1 MDERKARMPAATVQ
15 LVQNEVMTEDR
26 IRSDIRTQLGRL
38 FGGRAG
44 ALLVEEMEVCAGKAR
59 IDMAI
64 VCDRLIGIEIK
75 GPKDDLCR
83 LPGQVNHYSKCFD
96 IVVLVVH
103 EELAADALKLIPSW
117 WGVVTGSELS
127 GSYTYTLV
135 RRPTRNK
142 HAELDALLA
151 LLWKD
156 EIGCLWTTLLDCVP
170 PSRAS
175 KGELRSQ
182 LLSRAAARR
191 LKTAGIDLLRSRR
204 NWRSSPIC

>member
-1 MDERKARMPAATVQ
+1 MHKPCMTISAAY
-15 LVQNEVMTEDR
+15 NR
-26 IRSDIRTQLGRL
+26 ATQLARL
-38 FGGRAG
+38 FGSRAG
-44 ALLVEEMEVCAGKAR
+44 TLLVEEMEICAGKAR

-75 GPKDDLCR
+75 GPKDDLYR
-83 LPGQVNHYSKCFD
+83 LPGQVDQYSKCFD

-103 EELAADALKLIPSW
+103 EKLAADALDLIPSW

-127 GSYTYTLV
+127 GSYTYTLK

-156 EIGCLWTTLLDCVP
+156 EIGCLWTTLLDGVP
-170 PSRAS
+170 PPRAS
-175 KGELRSQ
+175 KKELRSQ
-182 LLSRAAARR
+182 LLSRAPARR

-204 NWRSSPIC
+204 NWRSSPIR